1 MRKKGSKRSMTPD
14 PPQPPLSI
22 PRFISPLRVPSYLL
36 LIYSSIGKHCCQP
49 SLARPCVTACITDH
63 HDDVD
68 GDDELYVVEWDWDGM
83 HAAMLIDVN
92 FDAT

>member
-1 MRKKGSKRSMTPD
+1 
-14 PPQPPLSI
+14 
-22 PRFISPLRVPSYLL
+22 
-36 LIYSSIGKHCCQP
+36 
-49 SLARPCVTACITDH
+49 VTACITDH